1 MKHSVMTDLSL
12 FIASLGSVGV
22 KRDNHGR
29 FKYRKKR
36 ILQKYLEVI

>member
-1 MKHSVMTDLSL
+1 MTDLSL
-12 FIASLGSVGV
+12 FIASLGSICV
-22 KRDNHGR
+22 KKKKKKDGR